1 MAGTAK
7 KRQIVLA
14 IVRTCAKIVLTMS
27 TNAKDPLVFL
37 TARIPGSLMKRVKKH
52 VEARGMKL
60 QWFVRE
66 AVTKAIEKEKTK

>member
-14 IVRTCAKIVLTMS
+14 IVRTCAKIVTMS

-37 TARIPGSLMKRVKKH
+37 TARIPASLLKKLKKY
-52 VEARGMKL
+52 VEERGLKV

-66 AVTKAIEKEKTK
+66 AITKEMEKTK

>member
-7 KRQIVLA
+7 KRKIVLA

-37 TARIPGSLMKRVKKH
+37 TARIPASLLKKLKKY
-52 VEARGMKL
+52 VEERGLKV

-66 AVTKAIEKEKTK
+66 AITKEMEKTK

>member
-1 MAGTAK
+1 
-7 KRQIVLA
+7 
-14 IVRTCAKIVLTMS
+14 MS

>member
-14 IVRTCAKIVLTMS
+14 IVRTCATIVLTMS

-37 TARIPGSLMKRVKKH
+37 TARIPASLLKKLKKY
-52 VEARGMKL
+52 VEERGLKV

-66 AVTKAIEKEKTK
+66 AITKEMEKTK

>member
-37 TARIPGSLMKRVKKH
+37 TARIPASLLKKLKKY
-52 VEARGMKL
+52 VEERGLKV

-66 AVTKAIEKEKTK
+66 AITKEMEKTK